1 MNGGSMSEKIRGEHL
16 QRGAYVYVRQ
26 STPYQVRNHLEGKEQ
41 QYALAERAKQLGFSK
56 VIVVDED
63 LGRSGSGA
71 QERLGFGRL
80 LASVCQGLAG
90 AVFASEASRLARNNR
105 DWHHLVDLCA
115 LAETLLIDTDGIYDP
130 RSLNDRLL
138 LGLKGSM
145 AEFELGLLRQR
156 ARAAFEQKVRR
167 GFTLWEVPVGFIRTE
182 EGRVEKTPDRQ
193 VQQAIAT
200 VFQKFHQLGSARQAT
215 IWFREEQIPLPQV
228 KGGTAGKEVFWA
240 LPSSGRILQMLR
252 NPCYGGAFAYGKT
265 APRTVIEDGRA
276 RHQSRYRKPQN
287 EWKVLLVDNHSGY
300 ISWEEYLENQRRL
313 EANVAWGDGE
323 GSGAAKAGA
332 ALLSGLLRCGRCG
345 RKLQVVYSGNG
356 GRVPRYGCRG
366 DRGYRGSSSCLTIG
380 SLRVDRVVVHSVLA
394 AIQPAGIEAAIKIS
408 ECAQAEDDEKRKAL
422 ELALERARYEANRA
436 RRQFDAV
443 EPENRL
449 VAAEL
454 EGRWNHALEQVA
466 ALETRIAAIG
476 ERSAPI
482 SHEKKTELMVL
493 GEDVRTLWEH
503 PDAPVQL
510 KKRILRTVLDEII
523 VQSERGSHT
532 HRLILHWAGGV
543 HTQLSVERNPS
554 GQHRRRAERT
564 VIDLVSELAKVC
576 PDKAIA
582 AILNRLGYKT
592 GQEKSWN
599 ASRVAGLR
607 GYHKIEPFQ
616 KQDGWVT
623 QEQAAEFLKV
633 SNTVIRRLIREGIL
647 PATQVVECA
656 PWVIDR
662 KDLEL
667 PAVQAQVQ
675 AVHCGRRLPSTTP
688 GQGQLPLE

>member
-1 MNGGSMSEKIRGEHL
+1 MSEKIRSEHL
-16 QRGAYVYVRQ
+16 QRGAFVYVRQ
-26 STPYQVRNHLEGKEQ
+26 STPYQVRNHLEGKER

-56 VIVVDED
+56 VVVIDED
-63 LGRSGSGA
+63 LGRSGSGS
-71 QERLGFGRL
+71 QERMGFGRL

-90 AVFASEASRLARNNR
+90 AVFALEASRLARNNR

-156 ARAAFEQKVRR
+156 ARAAFEQKVSR
-167 GFTLWEVPVGFIRTE
+167 GFTMWEVPIGFIRTE
-182 EGRVEKTPDRQ
+182 EGRIEKTPDRQ

-215 IWFREEQIPLPQV
+215 IWFREEQISLPHV

-240 LPSSGRILQMLR
+240 LPSGGRILQMLR

-287 EWKVLLVDNHSGY
+287 EWKVLLVDHHSGY

-313 EANVAWGDGE
+313 EANVAWADE
-323 GSGAAKAGA
+323 GSGAAKAGS

-345 RKLQVVYSGNG
+345 RKLQVVYSGSG
-356 GRVPRYGCRG
+356 GKVPRYGCRG

-394 AIQPAGIEAAIKIS
+394 AIQPAGIEAAVQLS

-422 ELALERARYEANRA
+422 DLALERARYEANRA

-449 VAAEL
+449 VAGEL
-454 EGRWNHALEQVA
+454 EARWNNALEQVA
-466 ALETRIAAIG
+466 ALEARIAAIG

-482 SHEKKTELMVL
+482 SDEKKAELMAL
-493 GEDVRTLWEH
+493 GDDVRTLWDH

-510 KKRILRTVLDEII
+510 KKRILRTVLNEII
-523 VQSERGSHT
+523 VQSERESRT

-543 HTQLSVERNPS
+543 HTELSVERNPS
-554 GQHRRRAERT
+554 GQHRRQAERT
-564 VIDLVSELAKVC
+564 VIDLVSELSKVC

-592 GQEKSWN
+592 GQEKNWN

-607 GYHKIEPFQ
+607 GYHHIQPFQ

-623 QEQAAEFLKV
+623 REQAAELLKV
-633 SNTVIRRLIREGIL
+633 SNTVIRRLIREQVL
-647 PATQVVECA
+647 PAAQVVHCA

-675 AVHCGRRLPSTTP
+675 AVHCGRRLPLIVP
-688 GQGQLPLE
+688 GQGQLSLE